1 MEARFF
7 GVRTRLSEG
16 LCWRGSFL
24 CVVVKCCRE
33 AEAKKDPSSSA
44 SLREVGA
51 YSDPPSSLQSPGRE
65 ASVSFAVA
73 GFWSRRGEAFKAPRC
88 RLGFEGLQSRRRSRC
103 ITDGTRRREDKA
115 FEERFKV
122 SVGGLSVSKLRR
134 KLLLCGE
141 ADARKLRQLRRV
153 PCERS
158 RSLHVSVSLSCSV

>member
-1 MEARFF
+1 MKKKKKRREARFF

-16 LCWRGSFL
+16 LCWRGSAL

-51 YSDPPSSLQSPGRE
+51 YSDPPSSLQYPGRGT
-65 ASVSFAVA
+65 SVSFAVA
-73 GFWSRRGEAFKAPRC
+73 DFWSRRGEAFKAPRC
-88 RLGFEGLQSRRRSRC
+88 RLGFEVLQSRRRSRC
-103 ITDGTRRREDKA
+103 MTDGTRRREDKA

-134 KLLLCGE
+134 KLLLWRRGGCEKVE
-141 ADARKLRQLRRV
+141 AVETRAV
-153 PCERS
+153 
-158 RSLHVSVSLSCSV
+158 